1 MNEVQQKE
9 KKHILTSWQQVLC
22 HCFNFSGRLSHF
34 DFWATM
40 FVNFLL
46 FLAMLSIVKYFA
58 LNRLFLY
65 AALVCFLLPFLLMSV
80 RRLHDS
86 DFCGHWVWPMLVL
99 LGLTFADWEYG
110 FFNVDIMMFLLLS
123 YGTYFLWMLG
133 LEGNKFGNKYGP
145 YVMERNGGKTK
156 ATLQHI
162 IAGFM
167 VGTWVAFFFYLFITK

>member
-1 MNEVQQKE
+1 MSEVQQKE
-9 KKHILTSWQQVLC
+9 KKHILNSWQQSLR
-22 HCFNFSGRLSHF
+22 HCFDFNGRLSHF

-40 FVNFLL
+40 FVNFLW
-46 FLAMLSIVKYFA
+46 FLALLGVVKYFA

-65 AALVCFLLPFLLMSV
+65 VVLACFLLPFLLMSV

-86 DFCGHWVWPMLVL
+86 NLCGHWGWPMLVL
-99 LGLTFADWEYG
+99 LMLTVADWQYD

-123 YGTYFLWMLG
+123 YSTYFLWLLG